1 MKIFRNLVFAIA
13 AVSAL
18 ASCSNNDGGVE
29 ARQFTVNGTFQE
41 QNTWNVTT
49 PSPARVVTRDGET
62 NSFAFYIFD
71 SQDKFIDR
79 KGGNMSDAHIF
90 STDLVKQSGAYTVY
104 AATNILLTEAADRVD
119 KSESSV
125 FTLSSLKDV
134 SFGSATLTVTPSQA
148 NYSVTVPVNHIM
160 SKLALTIQ
168 NVPAD
173 VNITSVSLPHQANT
187 FDFDVT
193 FTGDVAQTLTCVK
206 AAEAN
211 VDGTYNW
218 TVSET
223 LVYPSASAAENMAIT
238 IVSDFNNT
246 TFNSLST
253 TRCVSGT
260 RVALTTTWSSLLH
273 IVSGGIQQNDWTS
286 DVVEGSF
293 DM

>member
-1 MKIFRNLVFAIA
+1 MKITRNFVFAIVLA
-13 AVSAL
+13 SAL

-29 ARQFTVNGTFQE
+29 VRQFTVNGTFQE
-41 QNTWNVTT
+41 QDAWNVTM
-49 PSPARVVTRDGET
+49 PSSARVVTRDGEET
-62 NSFAFYIFD
+62 NSFAAYIYD
-71 SQDKFIDR
+71 SQNKIIDR
-79 KGGNMSDAHIF
+79 KGGNMTSAHVF
-90 STDLVKQSGAYTVY
+90 STSLVKQPGTYTVY
-104 AATNILLTEAADRVD
+104 ALTNILQSEAAPKFDITEA
-119 KSESSV
+119 SV
-125 FTLSSLKDV
+125 FKLSSPKDV

-173 VNITSVSLPHQANT
+173 VNITSVSLPHQANV

-193 FTGDVAQTLTCVK
+193 FTGDVSQTLTCVK

-211 VDGTYNW
+211 ADGSYNW

-223 LVYPSASAAENMAIT
+223 LVYPSATAAGKMDIT
-238 IVSDFNNT
+238 IVSDFNNNK
-246 TFNSLST
+246 TFNSQSA

-260 RVALTTTWSSLLH
+260 RVALTTTWNSLL
-273 IVSGGIQQNDWTS
+273 VSGGIQQNDWTS

-293 DM
+293 DI

>member
-1 MKIFRNLVFAIA
+1 MKITRNFVFAIVLA
-13 AVSAL
+13 SAL

-29 ARQFTVNGTFQE
+29 VRQFTVNGTFQE
-41 QNTWNVTT
+41 QDAWNVTT

-71 SQDKFIDR
+71 SQGKFIDR

-90 STDLVKQSGAYTVY
+90 STDMVKQPGTYTVY
-104 AATNILLTEAADRVD
+104 ALTNILLSEAAPKPDITEA
-119 KSESSV
+119 SV
-125 FTLSSLKDV
+125 FTLSSPKDV

-173 VNITSVSLPHQANT
+173 VNITSVSLPHQANV
-187 FDFDVT
+187 FDFNVT
-193 FTGDVAQTLTCVK
+193 FTGDVSQTLTCVK

-211 VDGTYNW
+211 ADGSYNW

-223 LVYPSASAAENMAIT
+223 LVYPSATAAEKMDIT
-238 IVSDFNNT
+238 IVSDLNNK
-246 TFNSLST
+246 TFNSQST

-260 RVALTTTWSSLLH
+260 RVALTTTWNSLL
-273 IVSGGIQQNDWTS
+273 VSGGIQQNDWTS
-286 DVVEGSF
+286 DIIEGSF
-293 DM
+293 DI